1 MLRHFRS
8 VFKSN
13 QMPVMGVMLVVTL
26 GMVAYLAPS
35 GARNPAETV
44 LARAYGRDILHRD
57 AYLLAKNMSEN
68 AKLSGRGQFSPNMLL
83 GYAVQSLI
91 QAKVMEEMAQRHN
104 VVVSDEETRI
114 AVEGAVRRELQAR
127 PDLVAQF
134 FGADGHLKPLP
145 ELEALDVFARMSGGA
160 RGYFR
165 SKEAEVKE
173 GLLQSKLRTQLAL
186 EVPLDSAWLE
196 AEHRFQA
203 DKVDVELLTLPV
215 DTKDVADPGDATL
228 QTYLQASGTRFQ
240 EGPRRV
246 IQVALADRAS
256 LDLKIDDATLKAAF
270 EAKKGLYS
278 RPADAEIRV
287 RNIFFKSASPA
298 DLPALTKKAEALR
311 EELTKGRDFQK
322 AAEELS
328 DDPTAKVT
336 GGDIASGFFTR
347 GKFEPEFD
355 LAAFGLEVG
364 EISKPVRTK
373 LGVHLIK
380 LEDAKPKTLLTLDQ
394 VKDRVTADL
403 QQIRFEQ
410 KAKERLED
418 LKKRAGGGDLSNGA
432 RALGLKLV
440 TTAPLRRESIQIPD
454 IEGGQALV
462 GEAFSLKVG
471 EVGTVTQLGNQFGL
485 LRVQQELP
493 VAVPPLK
500 DIRARVLEAWQRDEA
515 RKRLMAKVQEGLKS
529 GNLAALGTTRTETGK
544 APREIAGATDPLIRK
559 ALLEVPVGQLT
570 PALWTPEGTLWAA
583 RITARTAGPA
593 MDFEARRKLV
603 DEIQSQVAS
612 KRFDAERRA
621 LLVEGQK
628 HGGFSSLNGRLNGI
642 YIDEK
647 LLKSLTTV
655 GSGSDE

>member
-35 GARNPAETV
+35 GARNPSETV
-44 LARAYGRDILHRD
+44 LARVYGREILHRD
-57 AYLLAKNMSEN
+57 AYLMAKNMSEN

-91 QAKVMEEMAQRHN
+91 QAKVMEEMAQRHH

-114 AVEGAVRRELQAR
+114 ALEGAVRRELQMR

-165 SKEAEVKE
+165 SKETEVKE
-173 GLLQSKLRTQLAL
+173 GLLQTKLRTQLAM
-186 EVPLDSAWLE
+186 EVPVDGAWLDS
-196 AEHRFQA
+196 EHHFQA
-203 DKVDVELLTLPV
+203 DKVDVELVSLPV
-215 DTKDVADPGDATL
+215 ETKDVADPGDAAL
-228 QTYLQASGTRFQ
+228 QAYLQASGTRFQ

-246 IQVALADRAS
+246 IQVALADRSS
-256 LDLKIDDATLKAAF
+256 LDLKVDDATLKSAF
-270 EAKKGLYS
+270 ETKKGLYA
-278 RPADAEIRV
+278 RPADAEVKARHIL
-287 RNIFFKSASPA
+287 FAAKTPA
-298 DLPALTKKAEALR
+298 EVAAAMKKAEALR
-311 EELTKGRDFQK
+311 AELLKGRDFAK
-322 AAEELS
+322 TAEELS
-328 DDPTAKVT
+328 EDPSAK
-336 GGDIASGFFTR
+336 GNAGDLGWFTR
-347 GKFEPEFD
+347 EKMLPEFS
-355 LAAFGLEVG
+355 AGAFALEVG
-364 EISKPVRTK
+364 DISQPVKTSY
-373 LGVHLIK
+373 GIHLIK
-380 LEDAKPKTLLTLDQ
+380 LEDAKPKALMTLDQ

-432 RALGLKLV
+432 RALNLKLV
-440 TTAPLRRESIQIPD
+440 TTGPLRRESVEIPG
-454 IEGGQALV
+454 IEGGQALLQ
-462 GEAFSLKVG
+462 EAFGLKVG
-471 EVGTVTQLGNQFGL
+471 EVGTIIQLGNQFGL

-500 DIRARVLEAWQRDEA
+500 DIRARVLDAWQRDEA
-515 RKRLMAKVQEGLKS
+515 RKRLMAKAQEGLKS
-529 GNLAALGTTRTETGK
+529 GNLAALGTPRTEAGK
-544 APREIAGATDPLIRK
+544 APREIAGANDPLIRK

-583 RITARTAGPA
+583 RITARTPAAA

-603 DEIQSQVAS
+603 DEIQAQVSS

-628 HGGFSSLNGRLNGI
+628 HGGFSSLNGRLNGVFV
-642 YIDEK
+642 DEK
-647 LLKSLTTV
+647 LLRSL
-655 GSGSDE
+655 SGIGGAGTEE